1 MLLHVD
7 NLRRS
12 YEREH
17 TELEETKRVLIE
29 HKLLV
34 VRTSSFFTHK
44 QTGLTPDKQAA
55 KFSLKKFLSFYILA
69 FLYFCICRRMNRQ
82 ARFQEAGQ
90 REIVRSLS
98 YSHSQ
103 LVL

>member
-34 VRTSSFFTHK
+34 VRISYFF
-44 QTGLTPDKQAA
+44 
-55 KFSLKKFLSFYILA
+55 FFFLL
-69 FLYFCICRRMNRQ
+69 
-82 ARFQEAGQ
+82 
-90 REIVRSLS
+90 
-98 YSHSQ
+98 
-103 LVL
+103 

>member
-34 VRTSSFFTHK
+34 VRNHLLILTERQILQHTNWLKPLVSRPLSS
-44 QTGLTPDKQAA
+44 
-55 KFSLKKFLSFYILA
+55 
-69 FLYFCICRRMNRQ
+69 
-82 ARFQEAGQ
+82 
-90 REIVRSLS
+90 V
-98 YSHSQ
+98 
-103 LVL
+103 

>member
-34 VRTSSFFTHK
+34 VSV
-44 QTGLTPDKQAA
+44 QLLIPG
-55 KFSLKKFLSFYILA
+55 
-69 FLYFCICRRMNRQ
+69 MNVI
-82 ARFQEAGQ
+82 A
-90 REIVRSLS
+90 L
-98 YSHSQ
+98 
-103 LVL
+103 

>member
-34 VRTSSFFTHK
+34 VSVQLLILRNNIIAWV
-44 QTGLTPDKQAA
+44 GVLGICVDIDLA
-55 KFSLKKFLSFYILA
+55 KDYDSQKLENNRFL
-69 FLYFCICRRMNRQ
+69 N
-82 ARFQEAGQ
+82 
-90 REIVRSLS
+90 
-98 YSHSQ
+98 
-103 LVL
+103 

>member
-1 MLLHVD
+1 MATAIEVTFSFLFFFRILFFQVMLLHVD

-34 VRTSSFFTHK
+34 VRNFIFFFFFFPSSST
-44 QTGLTPDKQAA
+44 TCPW
-55 KFSLKKFLSFYILA
+55 
-69 FLYFCICRRMNRQ
+69 
-82 ARFQEAGQ
+82 
-90 REIVRSLS
+90 
-98 YSHSQ
+98 
-103 LVL
+103 

>member
-34 VRTSSFFTHK
+34 VRTFIFFVFFFHHRA
-44 QTGLTPDKQAA
+44 QPAYGEN
-55 KFSLKKFLSFYILA
+55 F
-69 FLYFCICRRMNRQ
+69 
-82 ARFQEAGQ
+82 
-90 REIVRSLS
+90 
-98 YSHSQ
+98 
-103 LVL
+103 

>member
-44 QTGLTPDKQAA
+44 QTGLTPD
-55 KFSLKKFLSFYILA
+55 
-69 FLYFCICRRMNRQ
+69 
-82 ARFQEAGQ
+82 
-90 REIVRSLS
+90 
-98 YSHSQ
+98 
-103 LVL
+103 

>member
-34 VRTSSFFTHK
+34 VRISFSIFSFF
-44 QTGLTPDKQAA
+44 
-55 KFSLKKFLSFYILA
+55 FLIEQNMLEVR
-69 FLYFCICRRMNRQ
+69 FL
-82 ARFQEAGQ
+82 
-90 REIVRSLS
+90 
-98 YSHSQ
+98 
-103 LVL
+103 

>member
-34 VRTSSFFTHK
+34 VRTFIFFVF
-44 QTGLTPDKQAA
+44 
-55 KFSLKKFLSFYILA
+55 FSLIEHNLRMVRISIIFFLI
-69 FLYFCICRRMNRQ
+69 
-82 ARFQEAGQ
+82 
-90 REIVRSLS
+90 
-98 YSHSQ
+98 
-103 LVL
+103 

>member
-1 MLLHVD
+1 MD

-34 VRTSSFFTHK
+34 VRISFFFSSLFLLIEHDLLLK
-44 QTGLTPDKQAA
+44 NFAIHFLL
-55 KFSLKKFLSFYILA
+55 FSLIEQNMLAVRFL
-69 FLYFCICRRMNRQ
+69 
-82 ARFQEAGQ
+82 
-90 REIVRSLS
+90 
-98 YSHSQ
+98 
-103 LVL
+103 

>member
-1 MLLHVD
+1 MATAIEVMLLHVD

-34 VRTSSFFTHK
+34 VSFF
-44 QTGLTPDKQAA
+44 
-55 KFSLKKFLSFYILA
+55 LA
-69 FLYFCICRRMNRQ
+69 V
-82 ARFQEAGQ
+82 G
-90 REIVRSLS
+90 SS
-98 YSHSQ
+98 
-103 LVL
+103 

>member
-34 VRTSSFFTHK
+34 VRISFF
-44 QTGLTPDKQAA
+44 
-55 KFSLKKFLSFYILA
+55 FSSLFLLIEHDLLVVRISFFHFLLFFPYRKKYARGEIFL
-69 FLYFCICRRMNRQ
+69 
-82 ARFQEAGQ
+82 
-90 REIVRSLS
+90 
-98 YSHSQ
+98 
-103 LVL
+103 

>member
-34 VRTSSFFTHK
+34 VSV
-44 QTGLTPDKQAA
+44 QL
-55 KFSLKKFLSFYILA
+55 LILRNNIIA
-69 FLYFCICRRMNRQ
+69 L
-82 ARFQEAGQ
+82 
-90 REIVRSLS
+90 
-98 YSHSQ
+98 
-103 LVL
+103 